1 MQDSSVSVDVDEN
14 VAVLAIFGVFAAVDE
29 STALQHA
36 FVKRGVK
43 VDVALRK
50 AVQLHGG
57 LPRAHAAAAERD
69 RSRWVKIGRRTIS
82 VREIKT

>member
-36 FVKRGVK
+36 FVKRGVE
-43 VDVALRK
+43 VDVDPQKLVPAC
-50 AVQLHGG
+50 HGAI
-57 LPRAHAAAAERD
+57 LARNLA
-69 RSRWVKIGRRTIS
+69 
-82 VREIKT
+82 

>member
-36 FVKRGVK
+36 FVKRGVE
-43 VDVALRK
+43 VDVDP
-50 AVQLHGG
+50 QSC
-57 LPRAHAAAAERD
+57 AASWRLTESS
-69 RSRWVKIGRRTIS
+69 RSGSGARSFAMG
-82 VREIKT
+82 

>member
-1 MQDSSVSVDVDEN
+1 MQDSSVSGDVDEN

-43 VDVALRK
+43 VDVDPQK
-50 AVQLHGG
+50 SC
-57 LPRAHAAAAERD
+57 AASWRLAESS
-69 RSRWVKIGRRTIS
+69 RSGSGARSLAMG
-82 VREIKT
+82 